1 MFITKQDG
9 NSDEAVNIEIRGCE
23 IRYTPK
29 SDMRKREVCGI
40 YENRKRATEVFAE
53 MAHIGW
59 NEKNPKYVMLI
70 N

>member
-40 YENRKRATEVFAE
+40 YENRKKSHRSFCGNGTYRLE
-53 MAHIGW
+53 
-59 NEKNPKYVMLI
+59 
-70 N
+70 